1 MRTER
6 VSRLR
11 ADASLLAVC
20 AIWGFTF
27 PAIQLAL
34 RDVGP
39 LTFVSLRF
47 GLATVALGLLF
58 RGRALRLRRAGLG
71 YAALM
76 GLCLAA
82 GTVLQTLGLR
92 LTTVPRSAFITALYV
107 VLVPLMALA
116 IERVRPRRACV
127 AAVLL
132 ALVGLYLLTE
142 PRVSGFNLGD
152 LLTLGCAFA
161 FALHIV
167 IAEIATARHAPLAL
181 TFWQVAIAAVLA
193 ALALSFAERPHFA
206 PTPWTLAALLVAGLL
221 ATALAFG
228 IQMWAQR
235 ETSATHAAVIFA
247 AEPVFA
253 ALFAYVIQG
262 TVMGPTAF
270 LGAGLILAGMLAI
283 QVGARRRPNRGAT
296 YTPPTPSTRFPESH
310 SGTSSASPPSPA
322 PRGPSPDPTCAT
334 ATAPDTPA
342 SSGRA

>member
-1 MRTER
+1 MRHER
-6 VSRLR
+6 ASRLR
-11 ADASLLAVC
+11 ADASLLAIC

-34 RDVGP
+34 RDTGP
-39 LTFVSLRF
+39 VTFVCLRF
-47 GLATVALGLLF
+47 GLATVALALIF
-58 RGRALRLRRAGLG
+58 GRRAFCIQRAGLG

-76 GLCLAA
+76 GLCLAS

-107 VLVPLMALA
+107 VLVPFMVLAL
-116 IERVRPRRACV
+116 ERVRPRLTSA

-132 ALVGLYLLTE
+132 ALAGLYLLAE
-142 PRVSGFNLGD
+142 PRVSGFNRGD

-167 IAEIATARHAPLAL
+167 IAEIATAKHDPLAL
-181 TFWQVAIAAVLA
+181 AFWQIVTAA
-193 ALALSFAERPHFA
+193 ALSGLALAFVERPHFVL
-206 PTPWTLAALLVAGLL
+206 TPWTLIALTVTGLL

-228 IQMWAQR
+228 VQMWAQR
-235 ETSATHAAVIFA
+235 ETSATHAAVIFS

-270 LGAGLILAGMLAI
+270 VGAALILGSILLI
-283 QVGARRRPNRGAT
+283 QVGARRR
-296 YTPPTPSTRFPESH
+296 
-310 SGTSSASPPSPA
+310 
-322 PRGPSPDPTCAT
+322 
-334 ATAPDTPA
+334 
-342 SSGRA
+342 

>member
-1 MRTER
+1 MRPAQER
-6 VSRLR
+6 PSRLR
-11 ADASLLAVC
+11 ADASLLGVC

-34 RDVGP
+34 RDTGP
-39 LTFVSLRF
+39 VTFVCLRF
-47 GLATVALGLLF
+47 GLATAALALLF
-58 RGRALRLRRAGLG
+58 RARAIRLQRAGLG

-76 GLCLAA
+76 GLCLAV

-116 IERVRPRRACV
+116 IERVRPRLSSV
-127 AAVLL
+127 VAVLL
-132 ALVGLYLLTE
+132 ALAGLYLLTE

-167 IAEIATARHAPLAL
+167 IVEMATAQHDAIAL
-181 TFWQVAIAAVLA
+181 TFWQAAFA
-193 ALALSFAERPHFA
+193 AMLSLLALPIMERPAFTF
-206 PTPWTLAALLVAGLL
+206 TPWTITALLVAGLL

-235 ETSATHAAVIFA
+235 ETSATHAAVILA

-253 ALFAYVIQG
+253 ALFAYMIQG
-262 TVMGPTAF
+262 TVMGPLAF
-270 LGAGLILAGMLAI
+270 VGAGLILGSMLVI
-283 QVGARRRPNRGAT
+283 QVGARR
-296 YTPPTPSTRFPESH
+296 
-310 SGTSSASPPSPA
+310 
-322 PRGPSPDPTCAT
+322 
-334 ATAPDTPA
+334 
-342 SSGRA
+342 

>member
-1 MRTER
+1 MRHER
-6 VSRLR
+6 ASRLR

-34 RDVGP
+34 RDIGP
-39 LTFVSLRF
+39 LTFVCLRF
-47 GLATVALGLLF
+47 ALATLALALLF
-58 RGRALRLRRAGLG
+58 RGRAFRIRRPGLA

-116 IERVRPRRACV
+116 LARVRPRLSSV

-132 ALVGLYLLTE
+132 ALAGLYLLTE
-142 PRVSGFNLGD
+142 PSVAGFNLGD

-167 IAEIATARHAPLAL
+167 IAEIATARHDPLAL
-181 TFWQVAIAAVLA
+181 AFWQIATAAALS
-193 ALALSFAERPHFA
+193 ALALLVMERPHFA
-206 PTPWTLAALLVAGLL
+206 LTPWTITALLVAGLL
-221 ATALAFG
+221 ATAFAFA

-253 ALFAYVIQG
+253 ALFAYLIQG

-270 LGAGLILAGMLAI
+270 IGAGLILGSMLVI
-283 QVGARRRPNRGAT
+283 QVGARK
-296 YTPPTPSTRFPESH
+296 
-310 SGTSSASPPSPA
+310 
-322 PRGPSPDPTCAT
+322 
-334 ATAPDTPA
+334 
-342 SSGRA
+342 

>member
-1 MRTER
+1 MPRER
-6 VSRLR
+6 PSSLR

-34 RDVGP
+34 RDTGP
-39 LTFVSLRF
+39 VTFVCLRF
-47 GLATVALGLLF
+47 ALATLALALIFGRRAF
-58 RGRALRLRRAGLG
+58 RIQGVGDCIGTGVPMPPSASALPCRRDLAGLG

-76 GLCLAA
+76 GLCLAS

-107 VLVPLMALA
+107 VLVPFLVLAL
-116 IERVRPRRACV
+116 ERVRPRLSSAG
-127 AAVLL
+127 AVLL
-132 ALVGLYLLTE
+132 ALAGLYLLAE
-142 PRVSGFNLGD
+142 PRVSGFNRGD

-167 IAEIATARHAPLAL
+167 IAEIATARHDPIALAFWQIVTAGTLSGLAL
-181 TFWQVAIAAVLA
+181 TFL
-193 ALALSFAERPHFA
+193 ERPHFVL
-206 PTPWTLAALLVAGLL
+206 TPWTLIALSVTGLL

-228 IQMWAQR
+228 VQMWAQR

-253 ALFAYVIQG
+253 ALFAYVVQG

-270 LGAGLILAGMLAI
+270 LGGALILAGLLFV
-283 QVGARRRPNRGAT
+283 QVGARKG
-296 YTPPTPSTRFPESH
+296 
-310 SGTSSASPPSPA
+310 
-322 PRGPSPDPTCAT
+322 
-334 ATAPDTPA
+334 
-342 SSGRA
+342 